1 MERKHLPADLPTDDG
16 GYALVCTVGRCR
28 WNRKERAQGRE
39 GGRGGE
45 HFYCPAPREG
55 GIGAFSFS
63 PFLGIFPRR
72 RPRALQPPI
81 RTVRTNVTFYKHEK
95 VRA

>member
-39 GGRGGE
+39 GGREGRRAFLLSGTE
-45 HFYCPAPREG
+45 GRRDRSFLILTFPWHIPPAAVRGP
-55 GIGAFSFS
+55 SN
-63 PFLGIFPRR
+63 
-72 RPRALQPPI
+72 RPYARYEPM
-81 RTVRTNVTFYKHEK
+81 
-95 VRA
+95 